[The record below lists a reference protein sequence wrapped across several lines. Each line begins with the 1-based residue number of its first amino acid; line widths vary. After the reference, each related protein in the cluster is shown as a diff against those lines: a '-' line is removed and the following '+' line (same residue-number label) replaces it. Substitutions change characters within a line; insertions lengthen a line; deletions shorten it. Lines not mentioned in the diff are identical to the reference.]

1 MMKKIDLSIS
11 LFEYDSINELNDAD
25 RHLLEKAREAVQAAY
40 APYSEYYV
48 GAAVLLEN
56 GEIYTG
62 NNQENV
68 AYPSGL
74 CAERVAVFA
83 AAANNPGIPVKAV
96 AISARA
102 GKFSVDNPVMPCGS
116 CRQALAEY
124 EMLYKNDIRVIM
136 MGENGKVIVTESIR
150 DILPLMFHAEELK
163 KTR

>member
-11 LFEYDSINELNDAD
+11 LFEYDSINELNEAD
-25 RHLLEKAREAVQAAY
+25 RLLLEKAREAVQAAY